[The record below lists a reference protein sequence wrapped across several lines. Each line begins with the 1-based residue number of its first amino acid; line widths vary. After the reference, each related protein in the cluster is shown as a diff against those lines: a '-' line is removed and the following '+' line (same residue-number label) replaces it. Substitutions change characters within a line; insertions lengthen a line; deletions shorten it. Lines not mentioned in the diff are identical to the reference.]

1 MTGWRPSPSP
11 RGCTRTRGRSSCVA
25 WAATGSCASGCGSR
39 WPRIPWAARSSG
51 CSSRS
56 WRSSQWASITSSPT
70 CSSCPPGSSRACRGW
85 IGARC
90 CTTGCSRS
98 SVTSSA
104 RSCSWRR
111 RTGIS
116 TCDPIRRASPG
127 PHSAGPDP
135 RLVGYA
141 AAVTAPTT
149 DQATRAGRNLVA
161 GVLLGLGTVAFIDET
176 VFHQLLHWHH
186 FYDRSTTE
194 VGLVSDGLFHAFS
207 WFATVAA
214 LFLVADLR
222 RDRAFWGRRFLAGW
236 LAGAGFF
243 QLYDGLVQHK
253 LFGLHQIRY
262 GVDLV
267 PYDVAW
273 IVIASGLLLAGLGLI
288 ASTGRAVRQPA

>member
-1 MTGWRPSPSP
+1 M
-11 RGCTRTRGRSSCVA
+11 
-25 WAATGSCASGCGSR
+25 
-39 WPRIPWAARSSG
+39 
-51 CSSRS
+51 
-56 WRSSQWASITSSPT
+56 
-70 CSSCPPGSSRACRGW
+70 
-85 IGARC
+85 
-90 CTTGCSRS
+90 
-98 SVTSSA
+98 
-104 RSCSWRR
+104 
-111 RTGIS
+111 
-116 TCDPIRRASPG
+116 
-127 PHSAGPDP
+127 
-135 RLVGYA
+135 GYV
-141 AAVTAPTT
+141 AAVTTPTT
-149 DQATRAGRNLVA
+149 DQVSRAGRTLVA

-186 FYDRSTTE
+186 FYDRSTTD

-222 RDRAFWGRRFLAGW
+222 RERALWGRRFLAGW

-288 ASTGRAVRQPA
+288 ATTGRAARQPA